1 MRWFTFLGKG
11 LVHRLNLRIAFLVC
25 GLGLALCG
33 PLPADEGGPIEEIKL
48 APSADTYISSR
59 KHDNER
65 KKNFGLKKELKV
77 VRGKLEGSGHF
88 RDWKGALIR
97 FDLAAI
103 PSGAEVQ
110 EARLFLYHEHHEGEL
125 ISIHR
130 MEREWTET
138 GATWFEPCRGCE
150 PWWGGWEGG
159 NYQTGASDTQRVKK
173 KGWIS
178 WDATGDVQSFLKGA
192 KNDGWF
198 LKSARTSGHDSDA
211 TKFYSKESHRQDRRP
226 YLRIRYRSAIPPL
239 TVKISS
245 PPSGAIFYANPVT
258 VSGTV
263 SDPSATVT
271 VNGVI
276 PSISGNAFQVN
287 INLAEGANSLT
298 ALAEDRYGQ
307 KASDHVEV
315 TLITRGS
322 IAGVVKDT
330 LSKLPL
336 PAATVS
342 VTDSQNQPYSVLT
355 GADGKYQIPG
365 IASGAFSGEV
375 RKEGYR
381 AHNFSGT
388 MTPGQTV
395 PTDADL
401 NPILPLISGISIS
414 EITTDSSLIEWSTDM
429 PAESLVEY
437 GLTSSY
443 GSSAADSVL
452 KTAHKIALKNLTPDT
467 TYHFRVTS
475 RNEYGFASSSDD
487 RTFKTLPPSNP
498 ITLTITTPRNGDT
511 ISRSDVRV
519 EGTLTNA
526 QGHETG
532 VTVNGVITQVYGD
545 KFSANHVPLA
555 EGSNPIKVTATD
567 VKGNT
572 QTASVEVNA
581 VKAEHYLKIT
591 ANVDSGIAP
600 LETVLRVESDLDL
613 THASLTYSGPG
624 EVELVSR
631 EGNEYRFRITAE
643 GSFAFMAKVTD
654 AIGASYDD
662 VLAVTVHSREELN
675 NLLQGKW
682 AGTRAKLAGGD
693 IEGSLLSFDDL
704 SKQAYRELF
713 NALAPVLPEIAQE
726 MSDIQLIKY
735 SRDTAIYDIRTVRD
749 GVEYS
754 FPLLLTKDSNGI
766 WKISSF

>member
-1 MRWFTFLGKG
+1 MSRFTFFRKG
-11 LVHRLNLRIAFLVC
+11 LFHRLNPRIALLVC
-25 GLGLALCG
+25 WLVLALCA

-77 VRGKLEGSGHF
+77 VRGKLDGSGHF
-88 RDWKGALIR
+88 RDWEGALIR

-159 NYQTGASDTQRVKK
+159 NYQNGASDTQRVMK

-178 WDATGDVQSFLKGA
+178 WDATGDVRSFLKGT
-192 KNDGWF
+192 KNYGWF
-198 LKSARTSGHDSDA
+198 LKSARTSGRDSDS
-211 TKFYSKESHRQDRRP
+211 TTFYSKESHHKNGGP
-226 YLRIRYRSAIPPL
+226 YLRVRYRSAIPPL

-276 PSISGNAFQVN
+276 PSISGNTFQAN
-287 INLAEGANSLT
+287 LNLAEGANSIT
-298 ALAEDRYGQ
+298 ASAEDRYGQ
-307 KASDHVEV
+307 KASDRVDV
-315 TLITRGS
+315 TLITKGS
-322 IAGVVKDT
+322 IAGVVKDS

-342 VTDSQNQPYSVLT
+342 VTDSLNQSYSVLT

-375 RKEGYR
+375 RKEGYQTF
-381 AHNFSGT
+381 NFSGT
-388 MTPGQTV
+388 MTSGQTI
-395 PTDADL
+395 PIDASL
-401 NPILPLISGISIS
+401 NPILPLISSIS
-414 EITTDSSLIEWSTDM
+414 VSEVTMDSAMIDWSTDM

-452 KTAHKIALKNLTPDT
+452 KTAHKIALKNLTSDT

-475 RNEYGFASSSDD
+475 RNAYGFASSSDD
-487 RTFKTLPPSNP
+487 STFKTLPPSNP

-572 QTASVEVNA
+572 QTAEIAVSA
-581 VKAEHYLKIT
+581 VKADHYIRIS
-591 ANVDSGIAP
+591 ANVESGLAP
-600 LETVLRVESDLDL
+600 LEPVLTIDSSLDL
-613 THASLTYSGPG
+613 TDASLTYTGPG
-624 EVELVSR
+624 EAELISR
-631 EGNEYRFRITAE
+631 EGREYRFKISSEGAYNFIAQVADPEGRIYEDT
-643 GSFAFMAKVTD
+643 
-654 AIGASYDD
+654 
-662 VLAVTVHSREELN
+662 LAVMAFSKEQMD
-675 NLLQGKW
+675 NLLKGKW
-682 AGTRAKLAGGD
+682 EGARARLANGD
-693 IEGSLLSFDDL
+693 IDGALPLFSERKKGKYKDLLS
-704 SKQAYRELF
+704 
-713 NALAPVLPEIAQE
+713 ALAPVLPKIVEE
-726 MSDIQLIKY
+726 MSNIQLIEIY
-735 SRDTAIYDIRTVRD
+735 GDTAIYDLRTVRN

-754 FPLLLTKDSNGI
+754 FQLLFTRDQDGL
-766 WKISSF
+766 WKITSF